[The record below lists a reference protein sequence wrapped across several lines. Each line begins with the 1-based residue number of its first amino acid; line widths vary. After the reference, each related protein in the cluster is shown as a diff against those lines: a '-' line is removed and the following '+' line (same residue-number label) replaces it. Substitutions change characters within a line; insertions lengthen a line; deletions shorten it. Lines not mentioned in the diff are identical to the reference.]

1 MITSPSFYRTIN
13 KQETVK
19 TAVLSHL
26 IKRLMKRHAA
36 KIVVCS
42 AVFALLFT
50 SFLLLGT
57 DASGS
62 HPAGATA
69 EEHMIVVH
77 TGDTLWEIAKQFTDG
92 KQDIRFVI
100 YLIKD
105 RNNLQSSE
113 IMPGQ
118 KLIIPSI

>member
-1 MITSPSFYRTIN
+1 
-13 KQETVK
+13 
-19 TAVLSHL
+19 
-26 IKRLMKRHAA
+26 MKRHAA
-36 KIVVCS
+36 KIVVCT

-50 SFLLLGT
+50 SFLLIGT
-57 DASGS
+57 YASGS
-62 HPAGATA
+62 HPTEATA
-69 EEHMIVVH
+69 DEQLIIVH

-92 KQDIRFVI
+92 EQDVRYVI